1 MKESG
6 DEPMATNQDRPVAQ
20 SGSAPYP
27 YRAFWAILL
36 LVGNIII
43 ASIYFH
49 IFNP

>member
-1 MKESG
+1 MT
-6 DEPMATNQDRPVAQ
+6 TNQDRPVPQ
-20 SGSAPYP
+20 TGSKPYP
-27 YRAFWAILL
+27 YRTFWAVVL